1 MWFVHTA
8 NAFEE
13 VDADGNL
20 RVVLDGTACSY
31 EWFSLLHM
39 FGKTNYL

>member
-1 MWFVHTA
+1 
-8 NAFEE
+8 
-13 VDADGNL
+13 
-20 RVVLDGTACSY
+20 VVLDGTACSY